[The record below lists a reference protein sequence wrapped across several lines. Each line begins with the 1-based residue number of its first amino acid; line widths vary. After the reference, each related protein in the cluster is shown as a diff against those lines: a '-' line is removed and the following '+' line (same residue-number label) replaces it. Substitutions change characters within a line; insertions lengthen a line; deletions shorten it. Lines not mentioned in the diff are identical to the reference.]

1 MVTIGLVLLSVYLG
15 EPYRLEALDNF
26 LISAFLLRLFYLVCW
41 WVFGVFLYHTIH
53 QLSMINRI
61 YSNHT
66 HINLFRMK
74 PLYAFSSVS
83 ALTAGGLTVLPY
95 GFLIVNQV
103 EELELASLVLMLL
116 VQLIAI
122 VTFIW
127 PQLGIHGP
135 QVAEKE
141 RLLDEANQRFKATI
155 RELHK
160 RVDDQKLEKITE
172 LNMAVTTLEKEINI
186 LRKIPTWPWQPETV
200 RWLTTALLLPLGLWI
215 VQFTLQHVLGS

>member
-1 MVTIGLVLLSVYLG
+1 
-15 EPYRLEALDNF
+15 
-26 LISAFLLRLFYLVCW
+26 
-41 WVFGVFLYHTIH
+41 
-53 QLSMINRI
+53 
-61 YSNHT
+61 
-66 HINLFRMK
+66 MK
-74 PLYAFSSVS
+74 PLYAYSSVS